1 LSLEGEDAGEGAR
14 TRSVRAGEG
23 SEAREN
29 DLALAIAGPD
39 GYLRRGEIQQSLRLG
54 PMAIDRSTVLKIAT
68 LARIRVP
75 EQELDHLVGELQG
88 IVQWVEQLNE
98 VDVSEVEP
106 MTSVRPMA
114 LKRRRDEVT
123 DGGMREKILANA
135 PETAAGF
142 FVVPKVIE

>member
-1 LSLEGEDAGEGAR
+1 
-14 TRSVRAGEG
+14 
-23 SEAREN
+23 
-29 DLALAIAGPD
+29 
-39 GYLRRGEIQQSLRLG
+39 
-54 PMAIDRSTVLKIAT
+54 MAIDRSTVLKIAT

-123 DGGMREKILANA
+123 DGGMRE
-135 PETAAGF
+135 
-142 FVVPKVIE
+142 

>member
-1 LSLEGEDAGEGAR
+1 
-14 TRSVRAGEG
+14 
-23 SEAREN
+23 
-29 DLALAIAGPD
+29 
-39 GYLRRGEIQQSLRLG
+39 
-54 PMAIDRSTVLKIAT
+54 MAIDRSTVLKIAT

-75 EQELDHLVGELQG
+75 EQELEHLVGELQG

>member
-1 LSLEGEDAGEGAR
+1 
-14 TRSVRAGEG
+14 
-23 SEAREN
+23 
-29 DLALAIAGPD
+29 
-39 GYLRRGEIQQSLRLG
+39 
-54 PMAIDRSTVLKIAT
+54 MAIDRSTVLKIAT

>member
-1 LSLEGEDAGEGAR
+1 
-14 TRSVRAGEG
+14 
-23 SEAREN
+23 
-29 DLALAIAGPD
+29 
-39 GYLRRGEIQQSLRLG
+39 
-54 PMAIDRSTVLKIAT
+54 MAIDRSTVLKIAT

-75 EQELDHLVGELQG
+75 EQELDHLAGELHG

-98 VDVSEVEP
+98 VDVSSVEP

-123 DGGMREKILANA
+123 DGGMREKILGQC
-135 PETAAGF
+135 AGDRSGI

>member
-1 LSLEGEDAGEGAR
+1 LSLEGEDAGE

>member
-1 LSLEGEDAGEGAR
+1 
-14 TRSVRAGEG
+14 
-23 SEAREN
+23 
-29 DLALAIAGPD
+29 
-39 GYLRRGEIQQSLRLG
+39 
-54 PMAIDRSTVLKIAT
+54 MAIDRSTVLRIAT

-75 EQELDHLVGELQG
+75 EQELDHLAGELHG

-98 VDVSEVEP
+98 VDVSSVEP

>member
-1 LSLEGEDAGEGAR
+1 
-14 TRSVRAGEG
+14 
-23 SEAREN
+23 
-29 DLALAIAGPD
+29 
-39 GYLRRGEIQQSLRLG
+39 
-54 PMAIDRSTVLKIAT
+54 MAIDRSTVLKIAT

-98 VDVSEVEP
+98 VDVSEVAP

>member
-1 LSLEGEDAGEGAR
+1 
-14 TRSVRAGEG
+14 
-23 SEAREN
+23 
-29 DLALAIAGPD
+29 
-39 GYLRRGEIQQSLRLG
+39 
-54 PMAIDRSTVLKIAT
+54 MAIDRSTVLKIAT

-106 MTSVRPMA
+106 MTSVRPMG

-123 DGGMREKILANA
+123 DGDIREKILANA

-142 FVVPKVIE
+142 FVVPKVVE

>member
-1 LSLEGEDAGEGAR
+1 
-14 TRSVRAGEG
+14 
-23 SEAREN
+23 
-29 DLALAIAGPD
+29 
-39 GYLRRGEIQQSLRLG
+39 
-54 PMAIDRSTVLKIAT
+54 MAIDRSTVLKIAT

-98 VDVSEVEP
+98 VDVSEVAP

-123 DGGMREKILANA
+123 DGGMREKMLANA

>member
-1 LSLEGEDAGEGAR
+1 
-14 TRSVRAGEG
+14 
-23 SEAREN
+23 
-29 DLALAIAGPD
+29 
-39 GYLRRGEIQQSLRLG
+39 
-54 PMAIDRSTVLKIAT
+54 MAIDRSTVLKIAT

-75 EQELDHLVGELQG
+75 EQELEHLIGELQG

-114 LKRRRDEVT
+114 LKRRPDEVT

>member
-1 LSLEGEDAGEGAR
+1 
-14 TRSVRAGEG
+14 
-23 SEAREN
+23 
-29 DLALAIAGPD
+29 
-39 GYLRRGEIQQSLRLG
+39 
-54 PMAIDRSTVLKIAT
+54 MAIDRSTVLKIAT

-114 LKRRRDEVT
+114 LKRRCDEVT
-123 DGGMREKILANA
+123 DGGMREKILVNA